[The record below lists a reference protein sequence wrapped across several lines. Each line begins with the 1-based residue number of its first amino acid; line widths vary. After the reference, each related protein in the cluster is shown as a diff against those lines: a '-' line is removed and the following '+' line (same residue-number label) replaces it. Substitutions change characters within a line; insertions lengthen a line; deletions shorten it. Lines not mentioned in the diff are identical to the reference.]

1 MFGRECHSVTSVTLN
16 TKTVWIIVTG
26 GRRGWDI
33 FASDSISSIKG
44 AEVAMVV
51 ELG

>member
-1 MFGRECHSVTSVTLN
+1 MCGRWAHSLSSVTLN
-16 TKTVWIIVTG
+16 TNTVWIIVTG
-26 GRRGWDI
+26 GTRGIFISDI
-33 FASDSISSIKG
+33 IEG

>member
-1 MFGRECHSVTSVTLN
+1 MSVCGRMYHSVSSVTLN
-16 TKTVWIIVTG
+16 TNTVWIIVTG
-26 GRRGWDI
+26 GVGIDYCAI
-33 FASDSISSIKG
+33 TG

>member
-1 MFGRECHSVTSVTLN
+1 MSVCGRQSHSVSSVTLN
-16 TKTVWIIVTG
+16 TNTVWIIVTG
-26 GRRGWDI
+26 GMGIDWRT
-33 FASDSISSIKG
+33 IKG

>member
-1 MFGRECHSVTSVTLN
+1 MCGRVYHSVSSVTLN
-16 TKTVWIIVTG
+16 TNTVWIIVTG
-26 GRRGWDI
+26 GDGMDYR
-33 FASDSISSIKG
+33 SIKG

>member
-1 MFGRECHSVTSVTLN
+1 MYHSISSVTLN
-16 TKTVWIIVTG
+16 TNTVWIIVTG
-26 GRRGWDI
+26 GRGMDY
-33 FASDSISSIKG
+33 SIIEG

>member
-1 MFGRECHSVTSVTLN
+1 MCERWYHSVSSVTLN
-16 TKTVWIIVTG
+16 TNTVWIIVTG
-26 GRRGWDI
+26 GWGIDGS
-33 FASDSISSIKG
+33 AIKG

>member
-1 MFGRECHSVTSVTLN
+1 MCGRWGHSVSSVTLN
-16 TKTVWIIVTG
+16 TNTVWIIVTG
-26 GRRGWDI
+26 GTGMVFLVI
-33 FASDSISSIKG
+33 EG

>member
-1 MFGRECHSVTSVTLN
+1 MCGRRGHSVSSVTLN
-16 TKTVWIIVTG
+16 TNTVLIIVTG
-26 GRRGWDI
+26 GMWNL
-33 FASDSISSIKG
+33 ISSIKG

>member
-1 MFGRECHSVTSVTLN
+1 MYHSVSSVTLN
-16 TKTVWIIVTG
+16 TNTVWIIVTG
-26 GRRGWDI
+26 GGGSFYTIDT
-33 FASDSISSIKG
+33 IKG

>member
-1 MFGRECHSVTSVTLN
+1 MCGRQYHSVSSVTLN
-16 TKTVWIIVTG
+16 TNTVWIIVTG
-26 GRRGWDI
+26 GTGMG
-33 FASDSISSIKG
+33 SSVIKG